1 MSDDLELEK
10 VEQSLE
16 AVVVLLK
23 EVLAQLQTTNALLL
37 DLIGEVRLLPT

>member
-1 MSDDLELEK
+1 MSDDRELEK
-10 VEQSLE
+10 VEHSLE
-16 AVVVLLK
+16 AVVVLLQ